1 MSTLEKTA
9 ARQPGVKRSGRPKGV
24 VSART
29 QTIIETWDA
38 MKVRYPM
45 LSNAALLDAVAETV
59 FGQRINLQV
68 RRRERTQL
76 RRTLQRHGRL

>member
-1 MSTLEKTA
+1 MSMSEKTVGS
-9 ARQPGVKRSGRPKGV
+9 RPQVKRSGRPKGV

-29 QTIIETWDA
+29 QTMIETWDA
-38 MKVRYPM
+38 MKARYPT
-45 LSNAALLDAVAETV
+45 LSNTALLDAVAETV

>member
-1 MSTLEKTA
+1 M
-9 ARQPGVKRSGRPKGV
+9 
-24 VSART
+24 
-29 QTIIETWDA
+29 IETWDA
-38 MKVRYPM
+38 MKAEYPT